1 MSDLARLLFSVA
13 LFATLVLVSWAL
25 SSSSWL
31 WIFVAALIFLA
42 LYARA
47 GVYAFLVI
55 GAVLV
60 GASVGILLEVAA
72 HWSGAFLVSLG
83 GAGVAIEGL
92 EERRGHWPLI
102 IGLAFIGLGVLVG
115 LIDAGRF
122 TLLLVGI
129 LAGAVALGLAL
140 RRRPG

>member
-1 MSDLARLLFSVA
+1 MSDLARLLFGVA

-31 WIFVAALIFLA
+31 WILLAALIFLT

-55 GAVLV
+55 GTVLV
-60 GASVGILLEVAA
+60 GVSVGILLEVAA
-72 HWSGAFLVSLG
+72 QWSGAFLVSLG

-92 EERRGHWPLI
+92 EERPGHWPLI
-102 IGLAFIGLGVLVG
+102 VGLAFIGLGVVVG
-115 LIDAGRF
+115 LVDAGLF
-122 TLLLVGI
+122 TLLLLCV
-129 LAGAVALGLAL
+129 LAGAVALGLTL

>member
-1 MSDLARLLFSVA
+1 MSDLARLLFGVA

-31 WIFVAALIFLA
+31 WILLAALIFLA

-47 GVYAFLVI
+47 GIYIFLVI
-55 GAVLV
+55 GVVLV

-83 GAGVAIEGL
+83 GAGVTIEGL
-92 EERRGHWPLI
+92 EERPGHWPLI
-102 IGLAFIGLGVLVG
+102 IEVG
-115 LIDAGRF
+115 S
-122 TLLLVGI
+122 
-129 LAGAVALGLAL
+129 
-140 RRRPG
+140 